1 MNTVQLIQKLQA
13 AASDMWQLVMRHH
26 DTLENLQQYYE
37 RAITVEDRK
46 RIEQE
51 IASAESNIKVTIRS
65 YGLIMK
71 NIEELCMR

>member
-1 MNTVQLIQKLQA
+1 MKTVQLIQKLQA
-13 AASDMWQLVMRHH
+13 AAADMWQLVMRHQ
-26 DTLENLQQYYE
+26 DTLENLKQYYE

-46 RIEQE
+46 RIELE
-51 IASAESNIKVTIRS
+51 IASAELHIKVTIRS

>member
-1 MNTVQLIQKLQA
+1 MNTVQLIQKLQSA
-13 AASDMWQLVMRHH
+13 AADMWQLVMRHQ